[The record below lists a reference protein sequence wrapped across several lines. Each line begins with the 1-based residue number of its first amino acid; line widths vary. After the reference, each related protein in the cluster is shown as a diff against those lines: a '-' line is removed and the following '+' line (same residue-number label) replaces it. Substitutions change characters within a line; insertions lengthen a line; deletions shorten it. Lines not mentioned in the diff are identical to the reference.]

1 MAIKSEIKP
10 VSMNKL
16 VNKLI
21 DDSKKDSVRKETEK
35 IASVSENL
43 SLSLL
48 RVVMTSLVLTVT
60 SWILTKLVTYE
71 SVTSPILA
79 IEPVVVSGNPRL
91 TGIKGRPKRRV
102 FRMQQALS
110 PEGGIALL
118 LFSCMYALFF
128 AFLSLSL
135 FSFLL
140 CLWLVR

>member
-79 IEPVVVSGNPRL
+79 IEPVVVSGNPLAGGYKRAAEAESIQNATSTL
-91 TGIKGRPKRRV
+91 TTRRV
-102 FRMQQALS
+102 CSAANLMYVCSL
-110 PEGGIALL
+110 PC
-118 LFSCMYALFF
+118 FS
-128 AFLSLSL
+128 LSLSL
-135 FSFLL
+135 SFHSYYAYV
-140 CLWLVR
+140 W